1 LSQRI
6 NLLRQGVANET
17 IPDEDLAIVASLREI
32 SALEN
37 ALLQANTD
45 AMRLA
50 SRIVK
55 QLGAKKHVESW

>member
-1 LSQRI
+1 
-6 NLLRQGVANET
+6 VANET

-50 SRIVK
+50 SRIIK
-55 QLGAKKHVESW
+55 QLGAKKHVEAW